1 MLVDLDLSIL
11 TATSAVGRVH
21 GSLELAVLPRV
32 GERVA
37 FPLAA
42 AGAGGFTGQ
51 LTVEHVIHTPG
62 ADAKP
67 MVLLSDVI
75 ASDKTEGD
83 RLGKSFENSY
93 SLCFDPYE
101 P

>member
-21 GSLELAVLPRV
+21 GPLELAVLPRI

-42 AGAGGFTGQ
+42 VDAGGFTGQ
-51 LTVEHVIHTPG
+51 LTVEHVVHTPG

-67 MVLLSDVI
+67 MVLLSDVV
-75 ASDKTEGD
+75 ASDKAEGN
-83 RLGKSFENSY
+83 RLGRSFEKTY
-93 SLCFDPYE
+93 SLYFDPYE